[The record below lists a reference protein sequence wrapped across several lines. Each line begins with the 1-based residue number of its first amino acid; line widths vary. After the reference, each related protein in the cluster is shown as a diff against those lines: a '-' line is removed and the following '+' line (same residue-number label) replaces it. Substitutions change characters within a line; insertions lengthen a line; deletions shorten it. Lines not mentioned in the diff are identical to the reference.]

1 MSCDAKPVLES
12 CEIINT
18 KLSLDK
24 AKSMIDYVMSLS
36 VKPTW
41 INVSIQNDG
50 TVNVSFSYDKENDIY
65 VRKEIR

>member
-1 MSCDAKPVLES
+1 MSCDAKPVLEN

-18 KLSLDK
+18 GPSLDK
-24 AKSMIDYVMSLS
+24 AKSMINYVMSLS

-50 TVNVSFSYDKENDIY
+50 TVNVSFSYDEDNSINKGE
-65 VRKEIR
+65 

>member
-1 MSCDAKPVLES
+1 MSCDAKPVLERC

-50 TVNVSFSYDKENDIY
+50 TVNVSFSYDEDNSINKGE
-65 VRKEIR
+65 